1 MPRSGTITS
10 GFDPGKG
17 AFRLSYFASERVN
30 KGRQPELDWLKAFCI
45 VCMIFLHI
53 YEDCAIE
60 QTSPIYHFLDYACIF
75 TGAACFMICMGVG
88 MRYSRKQSPAD
99 YVYRGIEI
107 LTVGQLLNLLRNALP
122 NLIAWWIKGEQF
134 FIANSLL
141 VVQADILSFA
151 GIAFLLIALLK
162 KLKVPDV
169 GILAIGFVMN
179 VLALTLSRLI
189 GNTSS
194 FPVDVLIGYFVVND
208 AYSFF
213 PLTSYF
219 VFVAFGYFIGGIY
232 PRIADKKGLAN
243 RVLLICLPV
252 CVAYYVLRMS
262 VPFPLMPEF
271 GGRLQYITIPGP
283 DAVAQCLS
291 ALAILALFYRLT
303 ELMGGKAP
311 ALVNQISGNINQYY
325 CVSYMFTFP
334 MMTILIATCGHLMPG
349 GLLPFVYGLFTL
361 VACYFIIKWN
371 SKHLHFGIA
380 GLRGAKR
387 KAVFCLIWAL
397 TIAVVLYAMPR
408 IETFATP
415 GNNYLLP

>member
-1 MPRSGTITS
+1 M
-10 GFDPGKG
+10 
-17 AFRLSYFASERVN
+17 SYFANERVN

-60 QTSPIYHFLDYACIF
+60 QTGPFYWFLDWACVF

-107 LTVGQLLNLLRNALP
+107 FTVGQLLNLLRNALP

-141 VVQADILSFA
+141 VIQADILSFA

-162 KLKVPDV
+162 KLKVPDI

-179 VLALTLSRLI
+179 ALALTLSRLI
-189 GNTSS
+189 GSTSS
-194 FPVDVLIGYFVVND
+194 FLVDVLIGYFVVND

-219 VFVAFGYFIGGIY
+219 VFVAFGFFIGGLY

-252 CVAYYVLRMS
+252 CAVYYALRMT
-262 VPFPLMPEF
+262 VAFPLMPEF

-283 DAVAQCLS
+283 DAVAQCLA
-291 ALAILALFYRLT
+291 ALVFLVLFYKLSGLT
-303 ELMGGKAP
+303 GGKTQ

-334 MMTILIATCGHLMPG
+334 MMTLLLATRGQLMPG
-349 GLLPFVYGLFTL
+349 GLLPFAYGLFTL
-361 VACYFIIKWN
+361 VACYFIIEWN
-371 SKHLHFGIA
+371 ARHLHFGIA
-380 GLRGAKR
+380 GLQGTKR
-387 KAVFCLIWAL
+387 RVVFCLIWAL
-397 TIAVVLYAMPR
+397 TIAVVLYVMPR

-415 GNNYLLP
+415 ANNYLLP